1 MMAKNQIK
9 LYNIGYRTDG
19 KRGNLIVK
27 IQNPHDRFFRE
38 SMGNV
43 TTAKDFLTHY
53 LPKNVLQIIDL
64 NTLEPQKDSFIN
76 QELEEGFSDLLFK
89 VDISGKEGIKQFL
102 ITYKKL

>member
-1 MMAKNQIK
+1 MAKNQIK

-53 LPKNVLQIIDL
+53 LPKNVLQIIRL
-64 NTLEPQKDSFIN
+64 KHIGTTKR
-76 QELEEGFSDLLFK
+76 
-89 VDISGKEGIKQFL
+89 
-102 ITYKKL
+102 